1 VAQNVANLPPVESL
15 FAAFLGYNPIAELL
29 GSSGVLQQPGV
40 NAAVLTGRQFFPQ
53 LISGPFHN
61 GLVVVFTAATVMMV
75 IGAAASWVNPGRT
88 VDEGDD

>member
-1 VAQNVANLPPVESL
+1 VAHNVANLPPVESL

-29 GSSGVLQQPGV
+29 GSSSVLQQPGV
-40 NAAVLTGRQFFPQ
+40 NAAVLTGNQFFSQ

-61 GLVVVFTAATVMMV
+61 GLDVVFTAAAAMMV